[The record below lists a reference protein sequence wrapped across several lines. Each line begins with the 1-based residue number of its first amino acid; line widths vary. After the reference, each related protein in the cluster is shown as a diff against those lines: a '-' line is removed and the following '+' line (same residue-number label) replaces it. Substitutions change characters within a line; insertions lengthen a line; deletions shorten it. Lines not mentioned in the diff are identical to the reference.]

1 MPMDQDYQH
10 RSDRNV
16 FPSDGVSPEG
26 LDGSVPGDFT
36 GRCKAPKLAHERL
49 LNLAKTSDDARSQQE
64 NYAARTPIEL
74 TIIQR
79 GNQNQTFS
87 LNKKSRERSIQREMS
102 ATPI

>member
-1 MPMDQDYQH
+1 MDQDYQH

-74 TIIQR
+74 NIIP
-79 GNQNQTFS
+79 NAD
-87 LNKKSRERSIQREMS
+87 KEEKER
-102 ATPI
+102 